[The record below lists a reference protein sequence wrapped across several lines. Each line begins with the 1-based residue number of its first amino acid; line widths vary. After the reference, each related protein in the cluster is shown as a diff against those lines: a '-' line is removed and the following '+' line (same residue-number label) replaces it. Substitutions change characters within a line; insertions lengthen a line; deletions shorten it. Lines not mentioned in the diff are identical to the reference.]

1 MIKEIVIKNMKGQT
15 TSQSLTG
22 KNILIGKNGS
32 GKTTRIQGL
41 GLAMLGNVPGQAKTS
56 AANFKFATGDE
67 MVVGLKLDGF
77 EFTRSFTRD
86 EKFNSKTGERTV
98 SIKEGI
104 SVSPGK
110 GERTVTQKKDRILQ
124 EIGNFPVAMDFN
136 EFLKLSDA
144 KRRDF
149 IYSLSPIDST
159 SWDKQKLTDYLLEKM
174 LSPTLGE
181 SNEELYSITK
191 ELITEALEE
200 FKDGLD
206 IHEGLQSM
214 LDWTA
219 GELSY
224 WRRKQ
229 SDSQGAVRQMSEMKN
244 QLLETDRNIAE
255 AKKELEELQ
264 SNLIEVEKKISA
276 DTEKKRVIDQR
287 LERIEAIKKE
297 IQIINETKIQTN
309 TEQLDKE
316 IAALTASIPLPL
328 NVEEK
333 ITPIDKKLGELHSQ
347 QFEQQQKVHAV
358 REQIMDIQANVQ
370 TLDSTL
376 RRVGEMAGM
385 CVISPMISCPKDF
398 TGFDDYVD
406 NKKKQADEALQKLQE
421 EYALQD
427 KKMKSLHEQAAEL
440 ESQKAAVFTEAQK
453 IHSHREEIAEKVKV
467 KEVERRNIL
476 ALIDRKDNKLLALN
490 EELDKLMN
498 QKSEPIG
505 DLSIMQKQAEG
516 TRSRI
521 VELRAQVEEKEKSKH
536 TLILMNENVLQNNEA
551 EYKASAAKSLQ
562 EYLGPKGVQG
572 ELVKEILEPIRM
584 QIEENLKLMNFQQIP
599 YFETESESGKE
610 LFEFGW
616 LNERG
621 HRVNFDA
628 LSTGQQTAYLA
639 AMMMTIIDRA
649 QPKLKILA
657 IDNVNHLDKENFQMV
672 VNGLNGLAHK
682 VDNIILAGALEYS
695 FEADG
700 WQVDDL
706 SKGDVANANKSA

>member
-1 MIKEIVIKNMKGQT
+1 MITEIRIKNMKGQT
-15 TSQSLTG
+15 VTQHLSG
-22 KNILIGKNGS
+22 KNIIIGKNGS
-32 GKTTRIQGL
+32 GKTTRIQAL

-67 MVVGLKLDGF
+67 MAVGLKTDGF
-77 EFTRSFTRD
+77 EFTRGFIKD

-98 SIKEGI
+98 SVKENV

-110 GERTVTQKKDRILQ
+110 GERTVTQKKERIIQ

-149 IYSLSPIDST
+149 IYSLSPIESS
-159 SWDKQKLTDYLLEKM
+159 SWDKEKLSAYLHEKM
-174 LSPTLGE
+174 IPTDLQVNNADLYE
-181 SNEELYSITK
+181 ITNEFIS
-191 ELITEALEE
+191 EALKEYA
-200 FKDGLD
+200 DGLNN
-206 IHEGLQSM
+206 HEGLQSM

-219 GELSY
+219 KELSY

-244 QLLETDRNIAE
+244 QLIETDRNIAE

-264 SNLIEVEKKISA
+264 ASLIEVEKKISA
-276 DTEKKRVIDQR
+276 DTEKKRNIDER
-287 LERIEAIKKE
+287 LERISAIKKE
-297 IQIINETKIQTN
+297 MDLVKGTELQTS
-309 TEQLDKE
+309 TEDIDKE
-316 IAALTASIPLPL
+316 IASLTASIPLPIS
-328 NVEEK
+328 VEEK
-333 ITPIDKKLGELHSQ
+333 LGPINKQIAELHSQ
-347 QFEQQQKVHAV
+347 SFEQQQKVNHI
-358 REQIMDIQANVQ
+358 REQVMNIQANVQ
-370 TLDSTL
+370 TLDGTL

-398 TGFDDYVD
+398 TGFDSYIDG
-406 NKKKQADEALQKLQE
+406 KKQQAAEALQKLNE
-421 EYALQD
+421 EHAKEDALLLTL
-427 KKMKSLHEQAAEL
+427 KNKANEL
-440 ESQKAAVFTEAQK
+440 ESQKAALFTQAQK
-453 IHSHREEIAEKVKV
+453 VQFHREEVAEKIKA
-467 KEVERRNIL
+467 KEAERQRIISLVERRN
-476 ALIDRKDNKLLALN
+476 NKLHSLN
-490 EELDKLMN
+490 EELDKLTN
-498 QKSEPIG
+498 QKVEPIG
-505 DLSIMQKQAEG
+505 DISLMTRQTEG
-516 TRSRI
+516 TRARI
-521 VELRAQVEEKEKSKH
+521 EELKKQVEEKEKSKQ

-562 EYLGPKGVQG
+562 DFLGPKGVQG
-572 ELVKEILEPIRM
+572 ELVKEILEPIRL
-584 QIEENLKLMNFQQIP
+584 QIKENLKLMNFSQTP
-599 YFETESESGKE
+599 YFETESETGKE

-616 LNERG
+616 VNEQG

-628 LSTGQQTAYLA
+628 LSTGQQTVYLA

-657 IDNVNHLDKENFQMV
+657 MDNLNHLDKHNFQLL

-700 WQVDDL
+700 WDIDDL
-706 SKGDVANANKSA
+706 SAGGAESAIA